1 MTAVVRQNAPEI
13 PVVALMV
20 DAPACDPKS
29 SAYLLAAAY
38 ARFPPQTVFLCI
50 VDPGVGG
57 DRTPVVLTVDERHFV
72 GPDNGLFELVVRHAR
87 SPCTCQE
94 ISWIPAALS
103 ETFHGRDLFAPVAAR
118 LARGLPVEFAADDIA
133 VSRHLDWPD
142 DLAQIVHIDRY
153 GNAVTGIRAAA
164 LSSGATLV
172 VGPHQI
178 TCARTFSDVPPA
190 GTFWYN
196 NSNGLVEIA
205 VNLGRADRQLGV
217 EVGSAIQIF

>member
-1 MTAVVRQNAPEI
+1 
-13 PVVALMV
+13 
-20 DAPACDPKS
+20 
-29 SAYLLAAAY
+29 
-38 ARFPPQTVFLCI
+38 VFLCI

-72 GPDNGLFELVVRHAR
+72 GPDNGLFELVIRQAR

-94 ISWIPAALS
+94 ISWIPASLS

-133 VSRHLDWPD
+133 VSLHLDWPD

-153 GNAVTGIRAAA
+153 GNAVTGFRAAA

-172 VGPHQI
+172 VGPHHI
-178 TCARTFSDVPPA
+178 TGAQTFSDVPPS

-196 NSNGLVEIA
+196 NSNGLVEIS
-205 VNLGRADRQLGV
+205 VNLGRADRTLV
-217 EVGSAIQIF
+217 DRF